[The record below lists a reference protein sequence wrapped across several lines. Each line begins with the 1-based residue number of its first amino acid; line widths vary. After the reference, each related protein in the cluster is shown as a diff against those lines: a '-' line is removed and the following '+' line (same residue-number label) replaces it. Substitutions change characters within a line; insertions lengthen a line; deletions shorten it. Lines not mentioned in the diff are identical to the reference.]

1 MGKLTWA
8 IIIIL
13 VFVAFPVLAVITLG
27 FMFALM
33 LGGGA

>member
-1 MGKLTWA
+1 MFA
-8 IIIIL
+8 VIL
-13 VFVAFPVLAVITLG
+13 VATIFALMVILLAIITLG